1 MGNLTHLSEYL
12 DKLQLRSTSRPESE
26 LYKCPPCSDTGWVH
40 VLDEQ
45 GRSRGV
51 TECVCLAR
59 QKRDRAIARIPSAY
73 RGARLE
79 ALEPRPDLHPTQA
92 ALIPEMQA
100 NPGASFL
107 LFGRN
112 GCGKSLCGWALY
124 RRALEDSRP
133 AVGLPTAELL
143 AEFRRWEV
151 NGTEP
156 CVTAEALRDDRRR
169 WLIFLD
175 EFEKA
180 RPSEFAG
187 EALFA
192 LLDAAY
198 NYRHQ
203 VVITSNLTPAGLQDH
218 WQRASETYGT
228 SIMRRLLELPDAVH
242 VELFGEVL

>member
-1 MGNLTHLSEYL
+1 MLG
-12 DKLQLRSTSRPESE
+12 D
-26 LYKCPPCSDTGWVH
+26 D
-40 VLDEQ
+40 

-51 TECVCLAR
+51 KECECLAR

-73 RGARLE
+73 RSARLE
-79 ALEPRPDLHPTQA
+79 TLAARPDLHATQA
-92 ALIPEMQA
+92 GLIPEMQA
-100 NPGASFL
+100 SPGASFL

-112 GCGKSLCGWALY
+112 GCGKSLCGWSLY
-124 RRALEDSRP
+124 RRALEDGRP

-151 NGTEP
+151 NGAEP
-156 CVTAEALRDDRRR
+156 SVMAELLRDDRRR
-169 WLIFLD
+169 WMIFLD

-203 VVITSNLTPAGLQDH
+203 VVITSNLNPSGLQEH
-218 WQRASETYGT
+218 WQRASETYGV

-242 VELFGEVL
+242 VEMF